1 MKILVACVGSRG
13 DVQPYV
19 ALGAGL
25 QQAGYE
31 VVIATDPT
39 FRDLI
44 ATAGLDF
51 AAAQANPHR
60 VLEKDIKQLGNNPLR
75 VLHFLSD
82 HFKQVAAEHFRDM
95 LAAAGG
101 VEAIVISTLAFA
113 ALHVAEALQLP
124 VISTSLQPIVG
135 TRAFPYSISPIL
147 PGWVPCKGVYNR
159 LTYRFSTKS
168 FLRLILKPTNEC
180 RQKILN
186 LPPLPWRYYQ
196 KLDFG
201 AYPFLYGYSAHVLP
215 RPDDWPDTQ
224 YITGYWF
231 LNQQREWQPPDDL
244 LAFFDSGETPIY
256 VGFGSMVDREAE
268 ELTRLVVEALNLAGQ
283 RAVLLGGWAALGATE
298 LPDNIFK
305 IDNIPHDWLFR
316 RVKAVVHHGGA
327 GTTAAGLR
335 AGKPSVIVP
344 FFADQ
349 PFWGWRVH
357 ELGAGPKPIP
367 RRKLTPERLAQAM
380 LAAVGEG
387 EIQARAEKLGQQ
399 IRAEDGVANAVGVIN
414 RLLQNPEPL
423 IPRMGS

>member
-25 QQAGYE
+25 QQAGHE

-44 ATAGLDF
+44 VSTGLDF
-51 AAAQANPHR
+51 AEAQANPR
-60 VLEKDIKQLGNNPLR
+60 QALEKDIKQLGNNPLR
-75 VLHFLSD
+75 VLRFISEQ
-82 HFKQVAAEHFRDM
+82 FQRVAEAHFRD
-95 LAAAGG
+95 LFAAAAGA
-101 VEAIVISTLAFA
+101 EAIIISTLAFA
-113 ALHVAEALQLP
+113 ALHVAEALEIP

-147 PGWVPCKGVYNR
+147 PEWVPFKGVYNR
-159 LTYRFSTKS
+159 LSYRSTKV
-168 FLRLILKPTNEC
+168 FLRLTLKPTNDC

-186 LPPLPWRYYQ
+186 LPPLPWKYYQ

-224 YITGYWF
+224 HVTGYWF
-231 LNQQREWQPPDDL
+231 LNQQEEWQPPDDL
-244 LAFFDSGETPIY
+244 VAFLEAGETPIY
-256 VGFGSMVDREAE
+256 IGFGSMVDRDAE
-268 ELTRLVVEALNLAGQ
+268 DLTRLVVKALSMVGQ
-283 RAVLLGGWAALGATE
+283 RAILLGGWANLGEAK

-305 IDNIPHDWLFR
+305 VDNIPHEWLFP

-335 AGKPSVIVP
+335 AGKPSVIIP
-344 FFADQ
+344 FFSDQ

-357 ELGAGPKPIP
+357 KLGAGPKPIP
-367 RRKLTPERLAQAM
+367 RKKLTPERLAQAIIC
-380 LAAVGEG
+380 AVQDQD
-387 EIQARAEKLGQQ
+387 IRARAEKLGKK
-399 IRAEDGVANAVGVIN
+399 IRAEDGVANAVDLIN
-414 RLLQNPEPL
+414 MLLQEPEPL
-423 IPRMGS
+423 IPSWGN